1 MALNCKKQA
10 TSTSSSG
17 DHAFHNNRVY
27 SFEDV
32 SLQSRSISKS
42 SHELKNV
49 FITISNILTSFTI
62 SQNFTLEEQTQF
74 SYLRSLCD
82 FGLNL
87 IQDINT
93 VDKLDYTLRHNNK
106 QSTNPFYIVRDTS
119 LFKLNDD
126 DDNEFNL
133 IEVLEFCLKM
143 FQARQYFDHK
153 NISFLTIKGEYEINA
168 KTRISCI
175 NHIRLRQVIIN
186 LLSNSY
192 KFTQRGEIKLH
203 CFYNGN
209 KKIRISIR
217 DTGTGMSVSYI
228 KSLFEP
234 YSGDTINQK
243 YNTQGTGLGLCIV
256 KEILEAF
263 NIELHYTSQT
273 GKGTEFWF
281 DLEDNSTFNH
291 EDEQNNSKNNVIDQ
305 QALITQSILKMM
317 DEVNSLDRE
326 GIILKQNELNSL
338 NKSFEGSFDDN
349 TEIMNDNNNNC
360 INTLNHM
367 FPKKQ
372 NFSYSKT
379 TNTNLLQWNKKRE
392 TTCIQP

>member
-1 MALNCKKQA
+1 
-10 TSTSSSG
+10 
-17 DHAFHNNRVY
+17 
-27 SFEDV
+27 
-32 SLQSRSISKS
+32 
-42 SHELKNV
+42 
-49 FITISNILTSFTI
+49 
-62 SQNFTLEEQTQF
+62 
-74 SYLRSLCD
+74 
-82 FGLNL
+82 
-87 IQDINT
+87 
-93 VDKLDYTLRHNNK
+93 
-106 QSTNPFYIVRDTS
+106 
-119 LFKLNDD
+119 
-126 DDNEFNL
+126 
-133 IEVLEFCLKM
+133 
-143 FQARQYFDHK
+143 
-153 NISFLTIKGEYEINA
+153 
-168 KTRISCI
+168 
-175 NHIRLRQVIIN
+175 
-186 LLSNSY
+186 
-192 KFTQRGEIKLH
+192 LH

-281 DLEDNSTFNH
+281 DLDDNSTFNH
-291 EDEQNNSKNNVIDQ
+291 EDEPNNPKNNVIDQ

-392 TTCIQP
+392 TTCIHQ